1 MSKKI
6 KIAFSII
13 GGVVILTTIV
23 FLWRHFPHKSNS
35 PSKDG
40 AVKIGENISES
51 DNEEEEGNTVRPA
64 ETNALQKSVAE
75 SNNNLNPG
83 KSLDEDDENDAIADS
98 DDEEET
104 DDNITVETE
113 SDDE

>member
-6 KIAFSII
+6 KIASLII
-13 GGVVILTTIV
+13 GGVAILAVIVL
-23 FLWRHFPHKSNS
+23 LWRHYSYQSNL
-35 PSKDG
+35 PSKNG
-40 AVKIGENISES
+40 AVKIGENISDSS
-51 DNEEEEGNTVRPA
+51 DEEEEGNTVRPA
-64 ETNALQKSVAE
+64 ETNTLQKSVPE